1 MIGLCGQHAVHRIV
15 LGTLV
20 GRDRTI
26 EAENEGKG
34 ISCDAA
40 DGCEQAKK
48 MAHESSNAVELK
60 SSN

>member
-15 LGTLV
+15 LGCSW
-20 GRDRTI
+20 GGAYSTI

-40 DGCEQAKK
+40 DGCEQGRKW
-48 MAHESSNAVELK
+48 LK
-60 SSN
+60 NRAMLLN